1 MLRVVLDTNVLVSA
15 AIGSPQGAS
24 AVLLAAAQS
33 GEITILACSG
43 LIDELSDT
51 LGRPHLQ
58 KRISQDQADAY
69 VDGVTLLAE
78 WVDDRPSAQIPRIC
92 ADPEDDFLVA
102 LYQDGIASRGVVD
115 FGSGVVHAL

>member
-33 GEITILACSG
+33 SEITVLACTR

-51 LGRPHLQ
+51 LGRPHLG
-58 KRISQDQADAY
+58 KRTSQDEADAY
-69 VDGVTLLAE
+69 IDGVTLLAE
-78 WVDDRPSAQIPRIC
+78 WVDDRPSERIPRIC
-92 ADPEDDFLVA
+92 A
-102 LYQDGIASRGVVD
+102 SR
-115 FGSGVVHAL
+115 S